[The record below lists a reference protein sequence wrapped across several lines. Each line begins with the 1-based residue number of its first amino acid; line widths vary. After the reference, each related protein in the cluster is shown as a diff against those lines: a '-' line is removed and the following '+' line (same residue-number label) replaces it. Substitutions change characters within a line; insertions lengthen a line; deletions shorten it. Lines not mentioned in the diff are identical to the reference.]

1 MVKQDDPKSISFISH
16 LEKLLIT
23 MFSGYVKGNQISIKM
38 RGVRIGKEDKEGEI
52 GKMDSEVIQSRE

>member
-1 MVKQDDPKSISFISH
+1 
-16 LEKLLIT
+16 